1 MRSWKNTSERSEL
14 ENFFNSDM
22 SPDVRRS
29 RRAACIGGHGHVPGP
44 MWRRMAPHRF
54 GAWRRS
60 GFRSTK
66 LSASTK
72 LDTKHKASFNH

>member
-1 MRSWKNTSERSEL
+1 LRCCGGCAGHPECDRKVPTEVE
-14 ENFFNSDM
+14 
-22 SPDVRRS
+22 DVRKDRVFPIRLSFPVERRS
-29 RRAACIGGHGHVPGP
+29 APSRNGGQ
-44 MWRRMAPHRF
+44 RF

-66 LSASTK
+66 LSASTE